1 MAVKL
6 RLSRV
11 GKKHAPFYR
20 IIAID
25 SRSPRDGV
33 ALEVLGTF
41 DPLKGQFAQFDAE
54 RINYWLGCGAVET
67 DAVKKLRKLREE
79 GASVQQAAA

>member
-20 IIAID
+20 IVAID
-25 SRSPRDGV
+25 SRSPRDGA

-41 DPLKGQFAQFDAE
+41 DPLKSQFAQFHAE

-67 DAVKKLRKLREE
+67 DAVKRLRKLHEE
-79 GASVQQAAA
+79 SATQQAAS